1 MILIGGSS
9 YWLTHLAM
17 QPAYQSY
24 KKMQEFTSDAA
35 HELRTPLAATLA
47 TVDSALRLQQIP
59 EAEVRDVL
67 GAIRRQT
74 IRLTQ
79 LASDLLFLSNAD
91 QQPLVLKQMPCCLRD
106 IVNDLVEEFGA
117 MATVAEIT
125 LIAEVPT
132 SESLQIL
139 GDEEQLYCLIS
150 NLISNAIQYTPAGGQ
165 VKILLNRIDHQ
176 ARLQVQ
182 DTGVGI
188 SAEDQARIFDRFYR
202 ANADRSRNTGGS
214 GLGLSIAQAIAQAHG
229 GSLRVQSKLG
239 EGSMFTLQLP
249 LA

>member
-1 MILIGGSS
+1 
-9 YWLTHLAM
+9 M

-47 TVDSALRLQQIP
+47 TVDSALRLQQMP
-59 EAEVRDVL
+59 EAEVRDIL
-67 GAIRRQT
+67 GTIRRQT

-79 LASDLLFLSNAD
+79 LAGDLLFLSNAD
-91 QQPLVLKQMPCCLRD
+91 QQPLTLKRMPCRLQD
-106 IVNDLVEEFGA
+106 IVNDLVEEFGT
-117 MATVAEIT
+117 MATAAKIT
-125 LIAEVPT
+125 LTAEVQT
-132 SESLQIL
+132 LESLPIL

-150 NLISNAIQYTPAGGQ
+150 NLIGNAIQYTPAGGQ
-165 VKILLNRIDHQ
+165 VKILLNWIDHQ

-202 ANADRSRNTGGS
+202 VNADRSRNTGGA

-229 GSLRVQSKLG
+229 GSLKVQSKLG
-239 EGSMFTLQLP
+239 DGSIFTLQLP
-249 LA
+249 LTSRFSN